1 MQEIIKTG
9 KTVDEAV
16 EAACKELGLSRDD
29 VTVEILEMPQKKLF
43 GSKPAEVKVS
53 AIDDGFSVKTILTGE
68 DKPQPKKENQPAP
81 QAKKPEQKP
90 FEQKAQPAQP
100 KREEKKPEPMV
111 LRSEDKGV
119 EIAEGEL
126 TAPVKLAYDYLKEL
140 CTLMGAEKLTY
151 KTMKT
156 ERGITIEADGEDASL
171 IIGRRGDT
179 MDALQYLCTL
189 VCNRA
194 GGDEEASKI
203 SLDIAN
209 YRSKREKTLI
219 ELAEREAAKV
229 KKTRYSKALEP
240 MNPYERRIVHSAIQE
255 IEGVKSESVGFEPN
269 RRVVISL
276 ISGGRT
282 RDGRGHD
289 SHGGNR
295 NGGGR
300 NFGDKPRFEKR
311 DGERPRYEK
320 REGDARPQ
328 SSGKPADNRAPQG
341 EFTALY
347 KKIEF

>member
-1 MQEIIKTG
+1 MQEIIMTG

-53 AIDDGFSVKTILTGE
+53 SIDDGFSVKTILNEG
-68 DKPQPKKENQPAP
+68 DKPQPKKEV
-81 QAKKPEQKP
+81 KPLPQKP
-90 FEQKAQPAQP
+90 AQAEKKLEPKPQPQQP
-100 KREEKKPEPMV
+100 KREEKKIEPMV

-119 EIAEGEL
+119 EVAYENL
-126 TAPVKLAYDYLKEL
+126 TEPVKLAYNYLKEL
-140 CTLMGAEKLTY
+140 CSLMGANKLEF
-151 KTMKT
+151 KAMKT
-156 ERGITIEADGEDASL
+156 ERGVTFEADGDDASL

-194 GGDEEASKI
+194 GGEEEASKI

-255 IEGVKSESVGFEPN
+255 IEGVKSESVGYEPN

-282 RDGRGHD
+282 RDNRNRDGRDNH
-289 SHGGNR
+289 SGNR
-295 NGGGR
+295 GGGR
-300 NFGDKPRFEKR
+300 NFNGK
-311 DGERPRYEK
+311 PRYEK
-320 REGDARPQ
+320 RDGDEKPQQPAR
-328 SSGKPADNRAPQG
+328 KPTDSRDSNG
-341 EFTALY
+341 FTAPLY
-347 KKIEF
+347 SKIEF

>member
-29 VTVEILEMPQKKLF
+29 VSVEILEMPQKKLF

-53 AIDDGFSVKTILTGE
+53 AIDDGFSVKTILTEGE
-68 DKPQPKKENQPAP
+68 KPQPKKEAALQPQKTA
-81 QAKKPEQKP
+81 QTAEKRPEQKP
-90 FEQKAQPAQP
+90 QPKPQP
-100 KREEKKPEPMV
+100 KREEKKIEPMV

-119 EIAEGEL
+119 EVAYEDL
-126 TAPVKLAYDYLKEL
+126 SAPVKLAFDYLKEL
-140 CTLMGAEKLTY
+140 CTLMGAVKLDF
-151 KTMKT
+151 KAMKT
-156 ERGITIEADGEDASL
+156 ERGVTFEADGDDASL

-194 GGDEEASKI
+194 GENDDASKI

-282 RDGRGHD
+282 RDNRGRDGRD
-289 SHGGNR
+289 NRGGNH
-295 NGGGR
+295 GGGR
-300 NFGDKPRFEKR
+300 NFNGK
-311 DGERPRYEK
+311 PRYEK
-320 REGDARPQ
+320 RDGDSKPQ
-328 SSGKPADNRAPQG
+328 EPTRKPIDSRESGG
-341 EFTALY
+341 FTAPLY
-347 KKIEF
+347 SKIEF